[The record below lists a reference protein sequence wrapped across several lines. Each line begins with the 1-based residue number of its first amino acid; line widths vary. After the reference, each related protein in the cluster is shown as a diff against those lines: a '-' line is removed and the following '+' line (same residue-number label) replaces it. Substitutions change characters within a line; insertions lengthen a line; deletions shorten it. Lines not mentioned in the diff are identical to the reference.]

1 MDLANLTQDNKPKRP
16 GNRFDSVYEQCQT
29 NLLSA
34 QQLLEQI
41 LSNQR
46 DHDLLNT
53 LVPFNELQIH
63 VDSAS
68 SLAGLLAEVH
78 PEKSIRDVAESCTQQ
93 VQRFVTELSLNRP
106 LYEALTLVNSKDLD
120 EESKRMLTKT
130 LLDFKRSGVDKN
142 EVTRAQIKKIEEEL
156 VLIGQEFNRNIR
168 EDVRS
173 IEVDAKAGLKGLPA
187 DYIAA
192 HAVLK
197 NGKVRITTD
206 YPDYIPFLMYADNAD
221 LREELWKKYN
231 KRGYPKNEPVLDN
244 MLKKRYELA
253 KALGYDSYSDYVVED
268 KMIKST
274 AKVSAFIEQIT
285 EISQKGADQEYAILL
300 GEKRKEQPLATQ
312 VFGYERAFLEEKVKK
327 NTYQFES
334 QAVRPYF
341 QFEKVRDGL
350 LQLTSDLFDIRYV
363 KDISAPVWHHS
374 VEVYDVF
381 NGSALIGRIYL
392 DLHPRENKFKHA
404 AQFTLKSGLAKR
416 QIAEGVL
423 VCNFSDPSASSEPAL
438 MDHDQVV
445 TFFHEFGH
453 LLHHILGGQQKWI
466 GFSGVATEWDFVEA
480 PSQLFEEWAWDYSV
494 LQRFAHHHK
503 SGESIPK
510 NLIERM
516 RAADEFGKGMDARQQ
531 MFYAALSLQYHKKDP
546 ATFNTLELLK
556 SLQTKYS
563 KFPYVADT
571 HFHMN
576 FGHLEGYSA
585 MYYTYMWSKV
595 IAKDLL
601 SPFKIDGMLNAAHA
615 KRYKQLIL
623 EKGGS
628 KDADELVADFLGRPY
643 EFDAFRQWLETT
655 L

>member
-1 MDLANLTQDNKPKRP
+1 MDLATSMPENKSKRA
-16 GNRFDSVYEQCQT
+16 GNRFDSVHEQCQT
-29 NLLSA
+29 NLLLA
-34 QQLLEQI
+34 HQLLDQI
-41 LSNQR
+41 LAHQGER
-46 DHDLLNT
+46 DLLNT

-63 VDSAS
+63 LDSAS
-68 SLAGLLAEVH
+68 ALASLLSEVH
-78 PEKSIRDVAESCTQQ
+78 PEKSIREKAESCTQQ
-93 VQRFVTELSLNRP
+93 VQRFVTDLSLNRP
-106 LYEALTLVNSKDLD
+106 LYEAFSLVKTKDLD
-120 EESKRMLTKT
+120 DESKRMLTKV

-142 EVTRAQIKKIEEEL
+142 DVTRAQLKKIEEEL
-156 VLIGQEFNRNIR
+156 VLIGQDFSRNIR
-168 EDVRS
+168 EDVRF
-173 IEVDAKAGLKGLPA
+173 IEVDPTDLKGLPA

-192 HAVLK
+192 HPVQK

-206 YPDYIPFLMYADNAD
+206 YPDYIPFIMYAENPY
-221 LREELWKKYN
+221 LREEIWKKSN
-231 KRGYPKNEPVLDN
+231 TRGYPKNEPILNN

-253 KALGYDSYSDYVVED
+253 KALGYDSFADYVVED

-274 AKVSAFIEQIT
+274 SKVATFIEQIT
-285 EISQKGADQEYAILL
+285 QISQKGADQEYAVLL
-300 GEKRKEQPLATQ
+300 AEKQKRQPAANI
-312 VFGYERAFLEEKVKK
+312 VFGYEKSFLEEKVKQ

-350 LQLTSDLFDIRYV
+350 LQLTSELFEIRYV
-363 KDISAPVWHHS
+363 KDRSAPIWHSS

-381 NGSALIGRIYL
+381 SGSELIGRIYL

-423 VCNFSDPSASSEPAL
+423 VCNFSDPNTSSEPAL

-466 GFSGVATEWDFVEA
+466 RFSGVATEWDFVEA
-480 PSQLFEEWAWDYSV
+480 PSQLFEEWAWDVSV
-494 LQRFAHHHK
+494 LQRFAHHYK
-503 SGESIPK
+503 TGEAIPK
-510 NLIERM
+510 NLVERM

-531 MFYAALSLQYHKKDP
+531 MFYAALSLQYHKQDP
-546 ATFNTLELLK
+546 STFNTHQLLK
-556 SLQTKYS
+556 TLQARYS
-563 KFPYVADT
+563 KFPYVEGT
-571 HFHMN
+571 HFNMN

-601 SPFKIDGMLNAAHA
+601 SPFKKDGMLNAVHA

-628 KDADELVADFLGRPY
+628 KNADDLVTDFLGRPY
-643 EFDAFRQWLETT
+643 AFEAFRQWLETT